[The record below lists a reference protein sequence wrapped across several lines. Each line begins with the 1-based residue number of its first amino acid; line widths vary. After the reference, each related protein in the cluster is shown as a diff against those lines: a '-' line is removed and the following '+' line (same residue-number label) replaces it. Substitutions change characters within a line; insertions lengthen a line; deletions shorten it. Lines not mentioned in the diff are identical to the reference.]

1 MKAIDTIRKAADYW
15 RVMKDDY
22 DSDFGGLLRFERKK
36 LERMRD
42 WYSSHEVKVVDRSH
56 VLGEVNLAL
65 RLLDIV
71 DDWND
76 GLEQV
81 EGADIDWF
89 GRKQF
94 SVRMSVYV
102 NTKNESRFLSVKEG
116 SVANDHYGNETQKA
130 YRLSDLRW
138 RKAWHCYNLVRE
150 VCLMWWC
157 L

>member
-1 MKAIDTIRKAADYW
+1 MKAIDNIRKAADYW

-42 WYSSHEVKVVDRSH
+42 WYSTHEVKVVDRSY

-65 RLLDIV
+65 RLLDII
-71 DDWND
+71 DESHD

-81 EGADIDWF
+81 EGTDIDWF
-89 GRKQF
+89 GRKQY
-94 SVRMSVYV
+94 SIRMSVYV
-102 NTKNESRFLSVKEG
+102 NTRNERRFLSVKDG
-116 SVANDHYGNETQKA
+116 SVYDSGSESWKA
-130 YRLSDLRW
+130 IRLSDLRW
-138 RKAWHCYNLVRE
+138 RKAWHCYNLLRE